1 MRAQGLC
8 RSSVVAPRFACNH
21 RHPLGGVV
29 TFELRGRVLGTDSAR
44 NRGVR
49 APGGLWAWKRSED
62 LWGWGGGRQPP
73 RTRYGQG
80 LVGKVADYW
89 EMIAQGAFEDVAIAD
104 DSRGAES
111 FAQMAVRVD
120 VIQLVNDSCASG
132 IHERWDQLS
141 CV

>member
-1 MRAQGLC
+1 MVGWR
-8 RSSVVAPRFACNH
+8 
-21 RHPLGGVV
+21 V
-29 TFELRGRVLGTDSAR
+29 T
-44 NRGVR
+44 
-49 APGGLWAWKRSED
+49 PGG
-62 LWGWGGGRQPP
+62 WGWPTTP
-73 RTRYGQG
+73 TYRYGQG

-132 IHERWDQLS
+132 VLECWDQLS